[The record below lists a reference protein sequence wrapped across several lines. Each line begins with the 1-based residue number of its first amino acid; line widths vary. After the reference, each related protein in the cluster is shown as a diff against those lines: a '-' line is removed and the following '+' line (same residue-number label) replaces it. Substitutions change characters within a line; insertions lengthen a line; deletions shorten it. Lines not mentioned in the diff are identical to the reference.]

1 MGLDTPAQRQHG
13 KLILLPQDVHPA
25 LRSHPP
31 QCFLL
36 FQVKETL
43 CFSWI
48 LVHQDLLPA
57 HRKKKK
63 KNNKRTTLNLK
74 SYSTVVSRSHFISLE
89 IQLVRIH
96 WSVLQHSCKY
106 QALHVLPW
114 LSFTH
119 KTVFLS
125 GTSEDRKIW
134 HWKSHSESTCSVTW
148 KLKIR
153 AQSLCHEQLLDPS
166 TAKTLAVS

>member
-1 MGLDTPAQRQHG
+1 MENKSEYFGTYTSADVLQVNEAATAAEEVLMEQDKNYHVFLNRLNMTLRIETTEMGLDTPAQRQHG

-43 CFSWI
+43 CFSWT

-63 KNNKRTTLNLK
+63 KKTTK
-74 SYSTVVSRSHFISLE
+74 GI
-89 IQLVRIH
+89 
-96 WSVLQHSCKY
+96 
-106 QALHVLPW
+106 P
-114 LSFTH
+114 
-119 KTVFLS
+119 
-125 GTSEDRKIW
+125 
-134 HWKSHSESTCSVTW
+134 
-148 KLKIR
+148 
-153 AQSLCHEQLLDPS
+153 
-166 TAKTLAVS
+166 